1 MNRITKAGKQG
12 RFESR
17 THESRNCGGSRV
29 GRAADT
35 HATTVDLLFFWFRDS
50 FLVSWVPDFLLIFS
64 CIPAFVINSSSA
76 AEVVIGSKKF
86 TESYV
91 LGEIAKR
98 TLTDAG
104 ISAEHRQ
111 GMGGTIILWEALRGG
126 QIDAYPEYTGTIATE
141 ILKSDSSVSLD
152 QIQDSLKKV
161 GIDTTAPLG
170 FNNTY
175 ALVMRRSEAQRLGIR
190 TISDLRKYPELRI
203 GLTHEFLDRQD
214 GWQPLRERYALPQ
227 QNVTGIDHALGYSAL
242 TNGSI
247 DVKDAYSTDAK
258 IEENDLVVL
267 GDDLQFFPKYEAV
280 FLFRS
285 STRPDAIAALGRL
298 KGTLNETSM
307 IRLNAE
313 AERTKNYTR
322 AADLYF
328 NAGVALAPRTLERS
342 GPSRFGDSF
351 PGKLARWTLRHL
363 QLAGFSLLLSIIV
376 GIPLGIVASRGGAVG
391 QIILGFAGVVQTIP
405 SLALLAL
412 LVPLPFFGISVRTA
426 IAALFLYGLLPIVRN
441 TATGLQDIPR
451 TLRESAVALGLSPM
465 ARLWKIYLPI
475 ASRSIL
481 SGIKTSAVINIG
493 TATLAALIGA
503 GGLGEPIISGLNLND
518 HVTILEGAIPAA
530 VLALLVQWCFD
541 LLDRVLIPKGLRL

>member
-1 MNRITKAGKQG
+1 MKLHFT
-12 RFESR
+12 SR
-17 THESRNCGGSRV
+17 SGGLQSAVGLRRLGSR
-29 GRAADT
+29 RSLISAFLFLPTACTFAA
-35 HATTVDLLFFWFRDS
+35 
-50 FLVSWVPDFLLIFS
+50 P
-64 CIPAFVINSSSA
+64 
-76 AEVVIGSKKF
+76 VVIGSKKF

-104 ISAEHRQ
+104 IPAEHRQ

-126 QIDAYPEYTGTIATE
+126 QIEAYPEYTGTIATE
-141 ILKSDSSVSLD
+141 ILKSDSGVSLD
-152 QIQDSLKKV
+152 QIRESLEKLGV
-161 GIDTTAPLG
+161 GMTAPLG

-190 TISDLRKYPELRI
+190 TISNLQRYPELKF
-203 GLTHEFLDRQD
+203 GLTHEFLERQD
-214 GWQPLRERYALPQ
+214 GWRPLRQRYGLPQ
-227 QNVTGIDHALGYSAL
+227 QNIIGIDHALGYSAL
-242 TNGSI
+242 ANGSI
-247 DVKDAYSTDAK
+247 AVKDAYSTDAK
-258 IEENDLVVL
+258 IEQNDLFVL
-267 GDDLQFFPKYEAV
+267 EDDLQFFPKYEAV

-285 STRPDAIAALGRL
+285 STRSDAIAALRRL
-298 KGTLNETSM
+298 EGTLDEKRM

-313 AERTKNYTR
+313 AERTKNYAR

-328 NAGVALAPRTLERS
+328 ERS
-342 GPSRFGDSF
+342 ARSPNSPYDSF
-351 PGKLARWTLRHL
+351 PHKLAGWTLRHL

-391 QIILGFAGVVQTIP
+391 HVILGFAGVVQTIP

-412 LVPLPFFGISVRTA
+412 LVPLPFFGISIRTA

-451 TLRESAVALGLSPM
+451 SLRESAVALGLSPI
-465 ARLWKIYLPI
+465 ARLWEVYLPM

-518 HVTILEGAIPAA
+518 HATILEGAIPAA
-530 VLALLVQWCFD
+530 ALALLVQWCFD
-541 LLDRVLIPKGLRL
+541 LLDRVLIPKGLRI